1 MCSFLLAN
9 VITRYELDVTLTP
22 KRWRDLK
29 SAVLRMSEK
38 TAEYGTRSI
47 WLRDRVITRQKRE
60 DGRSN
65 PAILAGPR
73 ARGIRLPLQR
83 KYCSMVRRRA

>member
-1 MCSFLLAN
+1 

-47 WLRDRVITRQKRE
+47 
-60 DGRSN
+60 
-65 PAILAGPR
+65 
-73 ARGIRLPLQR
+73 
-83 KYCSMVRRRA
+83 

>member
-1 MCSFLLAN
+1 MSHNGHSRLQPKQDMCSFLLAN

-47 WLRDRVITRQKRE
+47 
-60 DGRSN
+60 
-65 PAILAGPR
+65 
-73 ARGIRLPLQR
+73 
-83 KYCSMVRRRA
+83 